1 MSFKKCINDGVSEGL
16 IKQDQADEVFELF
29 DDLETQYNTQM
40 GGAAASAKASI
51 DATAAIK
58 KLKAD
63 KKRQAL
69 LQAQTWIKI
78 KQDFSTY
85 KNGNDINRAALSLFD
100 RDEYT
105 RFNSVVDLEK
115 AITRTATRNMD
126 EFLATFR
133 RNVVGETRNKARLK
147 NVLKEVFDED
157 TGDVFAKQLAQAWKV
172 SSNNLRMRFNAAGGA
187 IGKIDDW
194 GMPQNHNVVKV
205 RQASFD
211 EWRSFILPRLNLNK
225 MLDETTQLKFSP
237 EKLEITLKDVYETI
251 ATDGYNKLTPGSV
264 MGGKSLANKKQ
275 DHRFLIFK
283 DSDSWQ
289 QYQEAFGNKNPFDT
303 MMAHISTMS
312 RDIALMER
320 LGPNPNATVNFVKQT
335 IAKEN
340 ALKGAF
346 EKTSKS
352 HNKIDNLYK
361 AVTGKSNAPIDGKFA
376 TTMAG
381 TRQTLQ
387 AAQLGSAA
395 ISAVTDVNFQRIARQ
410 MNGLP
415 QTGILRG
422 YLRNL
427 AKSEDKAKLAIKLG
441 LIADEWTTMAAA
453 QQRYVGD
460 MSGPEITRRIA
471 DFTMKA
477 SLLSPWTNVGRHVF
491 GMEFLSF
498 LADNSSKSFKQL
510 NPALQ
515 KALERYNLS
524 GSRWDLIR
532 KTPLYEDRG
541 VKFLRAEDIEYNPN
555 INPEA
560 ARDLATNL
568 MVMIETE
575 TNFAVPS
582 TSVRGRTAL
591 TGETQPGTL
600 GGELLRS
607 FAMYKNFGVTLV
619 NTHIMR
625 SLAQQTFTG
634 KASMMA
640 NLVIS
645 TTIMGALALQ
655 LKEMSG
661 KGRDPKPMTMDAKF
675 WGAAFLQGGGF
686 GIFGDFLFQNA
697 SRYDSGLSET
707 IAGPVVGLLDD
718 FRKLTFGNMYQAATG
733 KTTNFNSELIG
744 FTARYTPGSSIWYA
758 RLAFERL
765 VVDQAKLFVDPKAKT
780 KMRRTES
787 KYRKQMGQKYWWSP
801 GKTSPKRGPDL
812 SKMLSN

>member
-29 DDLETQYNTQM
+29 DDLETHYNTQM
-40 GGAAASAKASI
+40 GSAAASAKASI

-78 KQDFSTY
+78 KKDFSTY

-194 GMPQNHNVVKV
+194 GIAQNHNVTKV
-205 RQASFD
+205 RQASFN

-251 ATDGYNKLTPGSV
+251 ATDGYNKLTPGGV
-264 MGGKSLANKKQ
+264 MGGKSLANRKQ

-340 ALKGAF
+340 ALKGNF
-346 EKTSKS
+346 EKTAKT
-352 HNKIDNLYK
+352 HKKIDNLYK
-361 AVTGKSNAPIDGKFA
+361 ITTGRNNAPINAKIA
-376 TTMAG
+376 STMAG
-381 TRQTLQ
+381 TRQILQ
-387 AAQLGSAA
+387 SPQLGSAA
-395 ISAVTDVNFQRIARQ
+395 ISAITDVNFQRIARG

-460 MSGPEITRRIA
+460 MSGPEITRRLA

-515 KALERYNLS
+515 KTLERYNLN
-524 GSRWDLIR
+524 GSKWDLIR

-560 ARDLATNL
+560 ARELATNL

-575 TNFAVPS
+575 TNVAVPS
-582 TSVRGRTAL
+582 TSVRGQEFLGLA
-591 TGETQPGTL
+591 EEPGDIP
-600 GGELLRS
+600 GELLKS

-655 LKEMSG
+655 LKEMS
-661 KGRDPKPMTMDAKF
+661 KGRDLKPLDTKF

-697 SRYDSGLSET
+697 SRYDGGLSET

-718 FRKLTFGNMYQAATG
+718 FRKLTFGNAYQAATG

-765 VVDQAKLFVDPKAKT
+765 VVDQAKLFVDPQAKT

>member
-40 GGAAASAKASI
+40 GSAAASAKASI

-69 LQAQTWIKI
+69 LQAQTWLKI
-78 KQDFSTY
+78 KQDFGTY

-115 AITRTATRNMD
+115 TITRTATRNMD

-133 RNVVGETRNKARLK
+133 RNIVGETRNKAKLK
-147 NVLKEVFDED
+147 NVLKEVFNED

-194 GMPQNHNVVKV
+194 GMPQNHNVTKV

-251 ATDGYNKLTPGSV
+251 ATDGYNKLTPGGV

-340 ALKGAF
+340 ALKGNF
-346 EKTSKS
+346 EKTAKT
-352 HNKIDNLYK
+352 HKKIDNLYK
-361 AVTGKSNAPIDGKFA
+361 ITTGRNNAPINAKIA
-376 TTMAG
+376 STMAG
-381 TRQTLQ
+381 TRQILQ
-387 AAQLGSAA
+387 SAQLGSAA
-395 ISAVTDVNFQRIARQ
+395 ISAITDVNFQRIARG

-510 NPALQ
+510 NPTLQ
-515 KALERYNLS
+515 KTLERYNLN

-560 ARDLATNL
+560 ARELATNL
-568 MVMIETE
+568 MVMIEAE
-575 TNFAVPS
+575 TNVAVPS
-582 TSVRGRTAL
+582 TSVRGQEFLGLA
-591 TGETQPGTL
+591 EEPGDIP
-600 GGELLRS
+600 GELLKS

-655 LKEMSG
+655 LKEMS
-661 KGRDPKPMTMDAKF
+661 KGRDLKPLDTKF

-697 SRYDSGLSET
+697 SRYDGGLSET
-707 IAGPVVGLLDD
+707 IAGPVVGLIDD

>member
-40 GGAAASAKASI
+40 GSAAASAKASI

-115 AITRTATRNMD
+115 TITRTATRNMD

-133 RNVVGETRNKARLK
+133 RNIVGETRNKAKLK
-147 NVLKEVFDED
+147 NVLKEVFNED

-194 GMPQNHNVVKV
+194 GMPQNHNVTKV

-251 ATDGYNKLTPGSV
+251 ATDGYNKLTPGGV

-340 ALKGAF
+340 ALKGNF
-346 EKTSKS
+346 EKTAKT
-352 HNKIDNLYK
+352 HKKIDNLYK
-361 AVTGKSNAPIDGKFA
+361 ITTGRNNAPINAKIA
-376 TTMAG
+376 STMAG
-381 TRQTLQ
+381 TRQILQ
-387 AAQLGSAA
+387 SAQLGSAA
-395 ISAVTDVNFQRIARQ
+395 ISAITDVNFQRIARG

-510 NPALQ
+510 NPTLQ
-515 KALERYNLS
+515 KTLERYNLN

-560 ARDLATNL
+560 ARELATNL
-568 MVMIETE
+568 MVMIEAE
-575 TNFAVPS
+575 TNVAVPS
-582 TSVRGRTAL
+582 TSVRGQEFLGLA
-591 TGETQPGTL
+591 EEPGDIP
-600 GGELLRS
+600 GELLKS

-655 LKEMSG
+655 LKEMS
-661 KGRDPKPMTMDAKF
+661 KGRDLKPLDAKF

-697 SRYDSGLSET
+697 SRYDGGLSET
-707 IAGPVVGLLDD
+707 IAGPVVGLIDD

>member
-40 GGAAASAKASI
+40 GSAAASAKASI

-69 LQAQTWIKI
+69 LQAQTWLKI
-78 KQDFSTY
+78 KQDFGTY

-115 AITRTATRNMD
+115 TITRTATRNMD

-133 RNVVGETRNKARLK
+133 RNIVGETRNKARLK
-147 NVLKEVFDED
+147 NVLKEVFNED

-194 GMPQNHNVVKV
+194 GMPQNHNVTKV

-251 ATDGYNKLTPGSV
+251 ATDGYNKLTPGGV

-340 ALKGAF
+340 ALKGNF
-346 EKTSKS
+346 EKTAKT
-352 HNKIDNLYK
+352 HKKIDNLYK
-361 AVTGKSNAPIDGKFA
+361 ITTGRNNAPINAKIA
-376 TTMAG
+376 STMAG
-381 TRQTLQ
+381 TRQILQ
-387 AAQLGSAA
+387 SAQLGSAA
-395 ISAVTDVNFQRIARQ
+395 ISAITDVNFQRIARG

-510 NPALQ
+510 NPTLQ
-515 KALERYNLS
+515 KTLERYNLN

-560 ARDLATNL
+560 ARELATNL
-568 MVMIETE
+568 MVMIEAE
-575 TNFAVPS
+575 TNVAVPS
-582 TSVRGRTAL
+582 TSVRGQEFLGLA
-591 TGETQPGTL
+591 EEPGDIP
-600 GGELLRS
+600 GELLKS

-655 LKEMSG
+655 LKEMS
-661 KGRDPKPMTMDAKF
+661 KGRDLKPLDTKF

-686 GIFGDFLFQNA
+686 GLFGDFLFQNA
-697 SRYDSGLSET
+697 SRYDGGLSET
-707 IAGPVVGLLDD
+707 IAGPVVGLIDD

>member
-29 DDLETQYNTQM
+29 DDLETQYNKQM
-40 GGAAASAKASI
+40 GSAAASAKASM

-69 LQAQTWIKI
+69 LQAQTWKKI
-78 KQDFSTY
+78 TKDFNTY

-115 AITRTATRNMD
+115 VITRTATREMD

-133 RNVVGETRNKARLK
+133 RNIVGETRNKARLK
-147 NVLKEVFDED
+147 NVLKEVFNED
-157 TGDVFAKQLAQAWKV
+157 TGDVFAKQLAQAWKTA
-172 SSNNLRMRFNAAGGA
+172 SNTLRMRFNAAGGA
-187 IGKIDDW
+187 IGKIENW
-194 GMPQNHNVVKV
+194 GMPQSHNVVKV

-211 EWRSFILPRLNLNK
+211 EWKSFILPRLNVDK

-237 EKLEITLKDVYETI
+237 EKLEIVLKDIYETI
-251 ATDGYNKLTPGSV
+251 ATDGYNKLTPGGV
-264 MGGKSLANKKQ
+264 MGSKSLANRKQ

-289 QYQEAFGNKNPFDT
+289 QYQEAFGNSNPFDT
-303 MMAHISTMS
+303 MMAHISTMA

-340 ALKGAF
+340 ALKGNF
-346 EKTSKS
+346 EKTAKS

-361 AVTGKSNAPIDGKFA
+361 AVTGKNNAPIDGKFA

-395 ISAVTDVNFQRIARQ
+395 VSAVTDVNFQRIARQ

-422 YLRNL
+422 YLKNL

-515 KALERYNLS
+515 KALERYNLN
-524 GSRWDLIR
+524 GSKWDLIR

-555 INPEA
+555 INPET
-560 ARDLATNL
+560 ARELATNL

-591 TGETQPGTL
+591 TGETQPGTI

-619 NTHIMR
+619 NTHLMR
-625 SLAQQTFTG
+625 AISQQTFTG
-634 KASMMA
+634 KASMMT
-640 NLVIS
+640 NLIVS
-645 TTIMGALALQ
+645 TTLMGALALQ
-655 LKEMSG
+655 LKEMS
-661 KGRDPKPMTMDAKF
+661 KGRDPKPLDTKF

-697 SRYDSGLSET
+697 SRYDGSLKDT

-718 FRKLTFGNMYQAATG
+718 FRKLTFGNVHQAATG

-744 FTARYTPGSSIWYA
+744 FTARYTPGNSIWYA
-758 RLAFERL
+758 RLALERL
-765 VVDQAKLFVDPKAKT
+765 IVDQAKLFADPKARS
-780 KMRRTES
+780 KMRRTET

-801 GKTSPKRGPDL
+801 GRTEPRRGPDL

>member
-1 MSFKKCINDGVSEGL
+1 MSFKKCIEDGVSEGL

-40 GGAAASAKASI
+40 GSAAASAKASI

-69 LQAQTWIKI
+69 LQAQTWLKI
-78 KQDFSTY
+78 KQDFGTY

-115 AITRTATRNMD
+115 TITRTATRNMD

-133 RNVVGETRNKARLK
+133 RNIVGETRNKARLK
-147 NVLKEVFDED
+147 NVLKEVFNED

-194 GMPQNHNVVKV
+194 GMPQNHNVTKV

-251 ATDGYNKLTPGSV
+251 ATDGYNKLTPGGV

-340 ALKGAF
+340 ALKGNF
-346 EKTSKS
+346 EKTAKT
-352 HNKIDNLYK
+352 HKKIDNLYK
-361 AVTGKSNAPIDGKFA
+361 ITTGRNNAPINAKIA
-376 TTMAG
+376 STMAG
-381 TRQTLQ
+381 TRQILQ
-387 AAQLGSAA
+387 SAQLGSAA
-395 ISAVTDVNFQRIARQ
+395 ISAITDVNFQRIARG

-510 NPALQ
+510 NPTLQ
-515 KALERYNLS
+515 KTLERYNLN

-560 ARDLATNL
+560 ARELATNL
-568 MVMIETE
+568 MVMIEAE
-575 TNFAVPS
+575 TNVAVPS
-582 TSVRGRTAL
+582 TSVRGQEFLGLA
-591 TGETQPGTL
+591 EEPGDIP
-600 GGELLRS
+600 GELLKS

-655 LKEMSG
+655 LKEMS
-661 KGRDPKPMTMDAKF
+661 KGRDLKPLDTKF

-697 SRYDSGLSET
+697 SRYDGGLSET
-707 IAGPVVGLLDD
+707 IAGPVVGLIDD